1 MTAPIFSLR
10 EIVLYERPV
19 TLRLP
24 FRFGVITLRAA
35 PQAFVHLRIALADG
49 REAWGMA
56 AELMI
61 PKWFDKSPSRSH
73 EDNIADLRLSL
84 RHAAVAYGADK
95 QPASGFGLS
104 ARHHAALLA
113 EGAKRGLNPLVASY
127 GPALLDRAIMDAL
140 GRLHGLPFHRA
151 LSSNLF
157 GIDAA
162 LIPVLAPDLAG
173 FDIGKFLDGLKPGNQ
188 IEARHT
194 VGLIDPLSEAE
205 IAPADR
211 LNDGLPQSLEAV
223 IARYGHRWFKLKV
236 GGDIKADLARLGD
249 IAAILDAKV
258 VKYQASLDGNEQYD
272 DVDGIAAL
280 WRAMLAEPKLAR
292 LCAAIGYIEQPIKR
306 DAALSRDVSSLA
318 AQKPL
323 IVDESDGDYSVFP
336 AARALGY
343 VGISSKSC
351 KGAYKAVL
359 NAARVAHWNAA
370 EAASRYFLSAEDLTT
385 QAGLCVQQD
394 LALVSTLGL
403 SHVERNGH
411 HYVDGFGDAPAA
423 EANGFAAAH
432 PDLYEISAGR
442 PRLAIRQGRIALGS
456 LHAAMGF
463 ASAAEPDWTSL
474 SPLND
479 LTGSNA

>member
-1 MTAPIFSLR
+1 MSAPVFSIR
-10 EIVLYERPV
+10 EIALYERPV
-19 TLRLP
+19 ALRLP

-35 PQAFVHLRIALADG
+35 PQAFVHLRITLQDG
-49 REAWGMA
+49 REAWGRA

-73 EDNIADLRLSL
+73 EQNIDDLRLSL
-84 RHAAVAYGADK
+84 RNAAAAYGADK
-95 QPASGFGLS
+95 APASGFGLS
-104 ARHHAALLA
+104 SRHHATLLS
-113 EGAKRGLNPLVASY
+113 EGAQQGLNPLVASY
-127 GPALLDRAIMDAL
+127 GPALLDRAVMDAV

-151 LSSNLF
+151 LATNLF

-162 LIPVLAPDLAG
+162 LTPDLAG
-173 FDIGKFLDGLKPGNQ
+173 FDIGKFLSHLRPGDH

-205 IAPADR
+205 IAAADR
-211 LNDGLPQSLEAV
+211 LDDGLPQSLESV

-236 GGDIKADLARLGD
+236 GGDIKADLARLTD
-249 IAAILDAKV
+249 IAAILDARV
-258 VKYQASLDGNEQYD
+258 GNYQASLDGNEQYD
-272 DVDGIAAL
+272 DVDGIAAI
-280 WRAMLAEPKLAR
+280 WQAMRAEPKLAR

-318 AQKPL
+318 AEKPL
-323 IVDESDGDYSVFP
+323 IVDESDGDYGVFP

-343 VGISSKSC
+343 VGISSKNC
-351 KGAYKAVL
+351 KGAYKAIL
-359 NAARVAHWNAA
+359 NAARVTQWNA
-370 EAASRYFLSAEDLTT
+370 EVGGQRYFLSAEDLTT

-403 SHVERNGH
+403 GHVERNGH

-423 EANGFAAAH
+423 EAAGFAAAH
-432 PDLYEISAGR
+432 PDLYETASGR

-456 LHAAMGF
+456 LHAASGF
-463 ASAAEPDWTSL
+463 ASAAEPDWASL
-474 SPLND
+474 SPL
-479 LTGSNA
+479 TRSNT

>member
-1 MTAPIFSLR
+1 MTAPVFRLR
-10 EIVLYERPV
+10 DIALYERPV

-35 PQAFVHLRIALADG
+35 PQAFVRLRLALPDG

-73 EDNIADLRLSL
+73 EENIADLRLSL
-84 RHAAVAYGADK
+84 RHAAAAYASDR

-113 EGAKRGLNPLVASY
+113 AGAQSGLNPLVASY

-140 GRLHGLPFHRA
+140 ARLHGLPFHRA
-151 LSSNLF
+151 LAANLF
-157 GIDAA
+157 GIDAT
-162 LIPVLAPDLAG
+162 LTSDLAG
-173 FDIGKFLDGLKPGNQ
+173 FDIGKFLGGLRPGEH

-194 VGLIDPLSEAE
+194 VGLIDPLREAD
-205 IAPADR
+205 IAPAER
-211 LNDGLPQSLEAV
+211 LEDGLPQSLEAV

-236 GGDIKADLARLGD
+236 GGDIQADLARLTD
-249 IAAILDAKV
+249 IAAILDAKAGS
-258 VKYQASLDGNEQYD
+258 YQASLDGNEQYD

-280 WRAMLAEPKLAR
+280 WQAMRAEPKLAR

-306 DAALSRDVSSLA
+306 DAALSRDVASLA
-318 AQKPL
+318 AEKPL
-323 IVDESDGDYSVFP
+323 IVDESDSDYGVFP

-343 VGISSKSC
+343 AGISSKTC
-351 KGAYKAVL
+351 KGAYKAIL
-359 NAARVAHWNAA
+359 NAARVAQWNMGNA
-370 EAASRYFLSAEDLTT
+370 EAGAPRFFLSAEDLTT

-394 LALVSTLGL
+394 LALVSSLGL
-403 SHVERNGH
+403 GHVERNGH

-423 EANGFAAAH
+423 EAKGFAAAH
-432 PDLYEISAGR
+432 PDLYESAAGR

-456 LHAAMGF
+456 LHAAPGF